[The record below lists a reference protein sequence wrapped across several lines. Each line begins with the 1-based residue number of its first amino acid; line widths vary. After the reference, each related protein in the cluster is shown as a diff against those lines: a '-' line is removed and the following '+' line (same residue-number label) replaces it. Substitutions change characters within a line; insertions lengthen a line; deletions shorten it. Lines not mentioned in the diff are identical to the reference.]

1 VADWSKVRPIVATTR
16 RPTNSYV
23 DSLDASDLLLEDL
36 ESVRHLLSGGSI
48 IDWHHL
54 DFHDY
59 PAVDRFLRVNEFDP
73 ENAEDMHRLEDIRHQ
88 AVDYLMQNFELE
100 FPLEVAEELPA
111 RDLFLVASKSGPRQV
126 TACVV
131 LKVMHIIHHLA
142 GRELATRLPISD
154 DKMYHAIELKVMRV
168 VDELRAEGFPIVEFE
183 WSRKSLDSLISKLV
197 AKRSTL
203 AASIYDKLRFRM
215 TVRNQRDLLPILA
228 GLQQRL
234 IPFNYVVP
242 GESVNHLIP
251 FSELKVTSEQSELR
265 VEEDSD
271 LEKEQALA
279 AALPVNEFSA
289 PTYKIINFVADLPV
303 RVEDFGAEPHDEYG
317 HVVFVLT
324 EFQLAD
330 KQTTIDN
337 EMGENN
343 HASYKLRQHDRVRQ
357 RLMRGSKTPALK
369 LRNIETGKSE

>member
-1 VADWSKVRPIVATTR
+1 MATPR
-16 RPTNSYV
+16 RPSSYV
-23 DSLDASDLLLEDL
+23 DQLDASDLSLEDV
-36 ESVRHLLSGGSI
+36 ESVRLLLAGGSI

-59 PAVDRFLRVNEFDP
+59 AAVDRFLKVNEFDP
-73 ENAEDMHRLEDIRHQ
+73 SRDDDMQRLEDLRMQ
-88 AVDYLMQNFELE
+88 AVDYLAKNFEFE
-100 FPLEVAEELPA
+100 FPQEVAEDLPA
-111 RDLFLVASKSGPRQV
+111 RDLFLVASKSGPQQV
-126 TACVV
+126 MACVI

-142 GRELATRLPISD
+142 GRELATRLPISY

-168 VDELRAEGFPIVEFE
+168 VDELRAEGYPIVEFE

-215 TVRNQRDLLPILA
+215 IVRSQRDLLPILA
-228 GLQQRL
+228 GLQARL

-251 FSELKVTSEQSELR
+251 FSELVLDGAKNELH
-265 VEEDSD
+265 EKSDSV
-271 LEKEQALA
+271 LEKEQALNA
-279 AALPVNEFSA
+279 GLPVNEFSA
-289 PTYKIINFVADLPV
+289 PNYKIVNFVADLPV
-303 RVEDFGAEPHDEYG
+303 RVEDFGAEALPDYG

-330 KQTTIDN
+330 KQTAVDN
-337 EMGENN
+337 ELGENN
-343 HASYKLRQHDRVRQ
+343 HSAYKLRQHDRVRQ
-357 RLMRGSKTPALK
+357 RLIRGQNRTLK
-369 LRNIETGKSE
+369 LRKLDSE

>member
-1 VADWSKVRPIVATTR
+1 MR
-16 RPTNSYV
+16 
-23 DSLDASDLLLEDL
+23 LLLA
-36 ESVRHLLSGGSI
+36 GGSI
-48 IDWHHL
+48 IDWHRL

-73 ENAEDMHRLEDIRHQ
+73 SREDDMLRLEEIRHQ
-88 AVDYLMQNFELE
+88 AVDYLTQNFEFE
-100 FPLEVAEELPA
+100 FPQEVAEELPA
-111 RDLFLVASKSGPRQV
+111 RDLFLVASKSGPQQV
-126 TACVV
+126 MACVI

-142 GRELATRLPISD
+142 GRELATRLPISY

-168 VDELRAEGFPIVEFE
+168 VDELRAEGYPIVEFE

-215 TVRNQRDLLPILA
+215 IVRNQRDLLPILA
-228 GLQQRL
+228 GLQRRL

-251 FSELKVTSEQSELR
+251 FSELEL
-265 VEEDSD
+265 SPGKGD
-271 LEKEQALA
+271 LGPGGDDDLAKEQARA
-279 AALPVNEFSA
+279 AVLPVNEFSA
-289 PTYKIINFVADLPV
+289 PNYKIVNFVADLPV
-303 RVEDFGAEPHDEYG
+303 RVEDFGAAPHDNYG

-330 KQTTIDN
+330 KQTAREN
-337 EMGENN
+337 ELGDNN
-343 HASYKLRQHDRVRQ
+343 HSSYKLRQHDRVRQ
-357 RLMRGSKTPALK
+357 RLMRGSKGPALK
-369 LRNIETGKSE
+369 LRNVDSDEIDQA

>member
-1 VADWSKVRPIVATTR
+1 MR
-16 RPTNSYV
+16 
-23 DSLDASDLLLEDL
+23 L
-36 ESVRHLLSGGSI
+36 LLSGGSI

-73 ENAEDMHRLEDIRHQ
+73 SREGDMVRLEELRMQ
-88 AVDYLMQNFELE
+88 AVDYLTQNFEFE
-100 FPLEVAEELPA
+100 FPQEVAEDLPA
-111 RDLFLVASKSGPRQV
+111 RDLFLVASKSGRQQV
-126 TACVV
+126 MACVI

-142 GRELATRLPISD
+142 GRELATRLPISY
-154 DKMYHAIELKVMRV
+154 DKMYRAIELKVMRV
-168 VDELRAEGFPIVEFE
+168 VDELRAEGYPIIEFE

-215 TVRNQRDLLPILA
+215 IVRNQRDLLPILA
-228 GLQQRL
+228 SLQRRV

-251 FSELKVTSEQSELR
+251 FSELEVDPDKSVLR
-265 VEEDSD
+265 AEGDD
-271 LEKEQALA
+271 ALEKEQARTA
-279 AALPVNEFSA
+279 GLPVNEFSA
-289 PTYKIINFVADLPV
+289 PNYKIINFVADLPL
-303 RVEDFGAEPHDEYG
+303 RVEDFGAEALDDYG

-330 KQTTIDN
+330 KQTANNN
-337 EMGENN
+337 ELGDNN
-343 HASYKLRQHDRVRQ
+343 HDSYKLRQHDRVRQ
-357 RLMRGSKTPALK
+357 RLMRGRTSRTLK
-369 LRNIETGKSE
+369 LRKSDS

>member
-1 VADWSKVRPIVATTR
+1 MATPR
-16 RPTNSYV
+16 RPTNSYA
-23 DSLDASDLLLEDL
+23 DSLDASDFLLEDL
-36 ESVRHLLSGGSI
+36 ESVRLLLSGASI

-73 ENAEDMHRLEDIRHQ
+73 ANPEDVYRLEDIRHQ
-88 AVDYLMQNFELE
+88 AVDYLMHNFEIQL
-100 FPLEVAEELPA
+100 PREVAEELPA

-126 TACVV
+126 MACVI

-168 VDELRAEGFPIVEFE
+168 VDELRAEGYPIVEFE

-251 FSELKVTSEQSELR
+251 FSELEATSEQSELR
-265 VEEDSD
+265 VDEDSD

-303 RVEDFGAEPHDEYG
+303 RVSDFGAEPHDQYG

-330 KQTTIDN
+330 KQTTLDN
-337 EMGENN
+337 ELGENN
-343 HASYKLRQHDRVRQ
+343 HASYKLRQHERVRQ
-357 RLMRGSKTPALK
+357 RLMRSTKSPALK
-369 LRNIETGKSE
+369 LRNIDTGKID